1 MNVKNGINIVQRWW
15 SYTRRHDDE
24 EENRESMVKIARKKM
39 KIVEDQATE
48 TVRNQ
53 LWIVTNFLCREKT

>member
-1 MNVKNGINIVQRWW
+1 MNVKNGISIVQRWW

-24 EENRESMVKIARKKM
+24 EENRESMAKIARKKM

-53 LWIVTNFLCREKT
+53 SWIVTNFLCREKT

>member
-53 LWIVTNFLCREKT
+53 LGIVTNFLFREKS

>member
-1 MNVKNGINIVQRWW
+1 MNVKNGISIVQSWW

-39 KIVEDQATE
+39 KIVEDQC
-48 TVRNQ
+48 NG
-53 LWIVTNFLCREKT
+53 NG